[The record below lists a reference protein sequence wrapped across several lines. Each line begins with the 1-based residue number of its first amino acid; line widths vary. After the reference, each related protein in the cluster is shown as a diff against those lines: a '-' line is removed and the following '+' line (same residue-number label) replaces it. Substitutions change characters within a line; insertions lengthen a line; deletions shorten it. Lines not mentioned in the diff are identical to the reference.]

1 MNLFSRAKKLFVFA
15 AFVLTLMLSGFF
27 HPSSSGVYMHEASA
41 APAARPYVYYSE
53 EIDYYSDASYT
64 TQVGTG
70 VIYCNGHSTL
80 TGHSTQ
86 YRIETQLDTCCYGVP
101 C

>member
-1 MNLFSRAKKLFVFA
+1 MRLFSRPKKLFVFA
-15 AFVLTLMLSGFF
+15 AFVLTLMLSGFL
-27 HPSSSGVYMHEASA
+27 HPSSSSA
-41 APAARPYVYYSE
+41 KTATRTYVYYSE

-70 VIYCNGHSTL
+70 IIYCNGHSTL

-86 YRIETQLDTCCYGVP
+86 YRIETELDTCCYGVP